1 MANKLSKKYD
11 FDITVNPATTYAGSQ
26 ALPYVTAAVKSND
39 TIAKGYVRQ
48 MDGLAGSKAVISSLV
63 TTDPIVAATGA
74 CSFSDAGTTTLGERV
89 LTLQDL
95 KVKREVCRA
104 ID

>member
-11 FDITVNPATTYAGSQ
+11 FDITVTPATTYAGSQ

-63 TTDPIVAATGA
+63 TTDPINLNRFK
-74 CSFSDAGTTTLGERV
+74 SKS
-89 LTLQDL
+89 
-95 KVKREVCRA
+95 
-104 ID
+104 

>member
-39 TIAKGYVRQ
+39 TIA
-48 MDGLAGSKAVISSLV
+48 
-63 TTDPIVAATGA
+63 
-74 CSFSDAGTTTLGERV
+74 
-89 LTLQDL
+89 
-95 KVKREVCRA
+95 
-104 ID
+104 

>member
-11 FDITVNPATTYAGSQ
+11 FDISVNPATTYAGSQ

-48 MDGLAGSKAVISSLV
+48 IDGLNSKAVISNLGVS
-63 TTDPIVAATGA
+63 DPVVDAA
-74 CSFSDAGTTTLGERV
+74 CSF
-89 LTLQDL
+89 
-95 KVKREVCRA
+95 
-104 ID
+104 